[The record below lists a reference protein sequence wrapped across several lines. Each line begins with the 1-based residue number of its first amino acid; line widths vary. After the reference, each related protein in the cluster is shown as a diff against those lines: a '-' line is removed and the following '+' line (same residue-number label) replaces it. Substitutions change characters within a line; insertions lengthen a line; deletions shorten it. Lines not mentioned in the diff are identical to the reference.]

1 MDMQVNV
8 LDLEGKPVEK
18 IELPKV
24 FEEPIRKDLI
34 LRAVLAS
41 QSNRRQPY
49 SPDPMAGKRT
59 SAHYHGKRRTR
70 YSMMNKE
77 MARLPRLHNKTV
89 PFLSMRA
96 RFVPQAVGGRR
107 AHPPLVE
114 KVWERKINKK
124 ERRKAIRSALAATA
138 VKELVLK
145 RGHKIDN
152 LKEFPIIVDNKLQ
165 ELKKTKDIIQFLKK
179 IGLEKELERISERKV
194 RAGKG
199 KARSRKYKIKAGPL
213 FVVTNDN
220 GIYKAVRNISGCDV
234 CKVEKLS
241 AENLAP
247 GADVG
252 RLTIFTK
259 SAVEKLQ
266 DTSR

>member
-1 MDMQVNV
+1 MQVNV
-8 LDLEGKPVEK
+8 LDLEGKPIEK

-24 FEEPIRKDLI
+24 FEEPIREDLI
-34 LRAVLAS
+34 KRAVSAS
-41 QSNRRQPY
+41 QSKRRQPY

-59 SAHYHGKRRTR
+59 SAHYHGKRRFR

-89 PFLSMRA
+89 PFLTMRA

-114 KVWERKINKK
+114 KVWGQKINKR
-124 ERRKAIRSALAATA
+124 ERRKAIKSALAATS
-138 VKELVLK
+138 VKELILK
-145 RGHKIDN
+145 RGHQVQDV
-152 LKEFPIIVDNKLQ
+152 KEFPIIVDDKLQ
-165 ELKKTKDIIQFLKK
+165 ELKKTKDVIKFLVK
-179 IGLEKELERISERKV
+179 IGLEKELERVSERKV

-199 KARSRKYKIKAGPL
+199 KSRGRKYKEKSGPL

-220 GIYKAVRNISGCDV
+220 GIMKAVGNIMGCDV
-234 CKVEKLS
+234 CKVENLS
-241 AENLAP
+241 AESLAP
-247 GADVG
+247 GASVG

-259 SAVEKLQ
+259 SSLEKL
-266 DTSR
+266 

>member
-1 MDMQVNV
+1 MEVNI
-8 LDLEGKPVEK
+8 LDLNGKPMER

-34 LRAVLAS
+34 HRAVLAS

-59 SAHYHGKRRTR
+59 AAHYHGKRRAR

-89 PFLSMRA
+89 PFLAMKA

-114 KVWERKINKK
+114 KVWSLKINKK

-138 VKELVLK
+138 VKDLVLE
-145 RGHKIDN
+145 RGHQVQDI
-152 LKEFPIIVDNKLQ
+152 KELPIIVDNKLQ
-165 ELKKTKDIIQFLKK
+165 ELKKTKDVIEFLVK
-179 IGLEKELERISERKV
+179 IGLGKELERVSERKI

-199 KARSRKYKIKAGPL
+199 KARSRKYKIKIGPL
-213 FVVTNDN
+213 FVVTNEN
-220 GIYKAVRNISGCDV
+220 GICKAVENISGCDV
-234 CKVEKLS
+234 SNVENLSVEK
-241 AENLAP
+241 LAP
-247 GADVG
+247 GASIG

-259 SAVEKLQ
+259 DAIEKFK
-266 DTSR
+266 SS

>member
-1 MDMQVNV
+1 MQVYV

-24 FEEPIRKDLI
+24 FEEPIRKDLV

-49 SPDPMAGKRT
+49 GPDTMAGKRT
-59 SAHYHGKRRTR
+59 AAHYHGKRRTR

-77 MARLPRLHNKTV
+77 TARLPRLHGKTV
-89 PFLSMRA
+89 PFLMMRA

-114 KVWERKINKK
+114 KVWKRKINKK

-138 VKELVLK
+138 VKELVLQ
-145 RGHKIDN
+145 RGHQVQDV
-152 LKEFPIIVDNKLQ
+152 KELPIVVDNKLQ
-165 ELKKTKDIIQFLKK
+165 ELKKTKEVIQFLKK
-179 IGLEKELERISERKV
+179 IGLGKELERISERKI

-199 KARSRKYKIKAGPL
+199 KARGRKYKEKVGPL
-213 FVVTNDN
+213 FVVTSDDIN
-220 GIYKAVRNISGCDV
+220 KAVRNISGCDA
-234 CKVEKLS
+234 CKVENLS
-241 AENLAP
+241 AEDLAP
-247 GADVG
+247 GASVG

-259 SAVEKLQ
+259 DALQ
-266 DTSR
+266 KFNTLNE

>member
-1 MDMQVNV
+1 MNV
-8 LDLEGKPVEK
+8 LDLEGKPIEK

-24 FEEPIRKDLI
+24 FEEPVRGDLV

-49 SPDPMAGKRT
+49 SPDTMAGKKT

-89 PFLSMRA
+89 PFLMMRA

-114 KVWERKINKK
+114 KVWEQKINKK
-124 ERRKAIRSALAATA
+124 ERRKAIRSALAATS
-138 VKELVLK
+138 VKELILK
-145 RGHKIDN
+145 RGHQVQDV
-152 LKEFPIIVDNKLQ
+152 KEFPIIVDDKLQ
-165 ELKKTKDIIQFLKK
+165 ELKKTKDVIKFLIN
-179 IGLEKELERISERKV
+179 IGLRKELERISERKV

-199 KARSRKYKIKAGPL
+199 KARSRKYKIKVGPL
-213 FVVTNDN
+213 FVITTDN
-220 GIYKAVRNISGCDV
+220 GINKAVKNISGCDV
-234 CKVEKLS
+234 CKVENLS
-241 AENLAP
+241 AEDLAP
-247 GADVG
+247 GSHLG
-252 RLTIFTK
+252 RLVVYTRSSTDKI
-259 SAVEKLQ
+259 
-266 DTSR
+266 RI